1 MDVVQCAAV
10 KANPLMY
17 VCGKVQIMVINHEN
31 ALEHFSAQIEY
42 ALQHYSGHGYTAT
55 SFQNVV
61 IGGLG
66 GSGIGGRL
74 SRLFFQSEA
83 SIPVEV
89 FSEYALPAYANGK
102 TLVVLCSYSGNTEET
117 LSMYDDAKRRGCTVI
132 CVAAGG
138 TLMEIAHRDGL
149 KCYQIET
156 GYQPRMTL
164 GYGFSFQLLILGEL
178 FGMDMSASLRHVS
191 QKLKTE
197 QEALKMKASAMFEF
211 FKERIAQKFVVVC
224 DMVFEAAAVRFCQQ
238 IQENAKGEAFVHVLP
253 EANHNVIESYYDHRD
268 TNFILLNSGLN
279 KRNNIRFD
287 FLRGVLAEQNNK
299 VYSYSTSQFDL
310 WALFEFIYVT
320 DWLSIY
326 ASDAKGVN
334 NMEVGIIMRLKKHL
348 EQA

>member
-1 MDVVQCAAV
+1 
-10 KANPLMY
+10 
-17 VCGKVQIMVINHEN
+17 MVINHEH
-31 ALEHFSAQIEY
+31 ALHHFSAQIEY
-42 ALQHYSGHGYTAT
+42 ALQHYSGHGYTAS
-55 SFQNVV
+55 SFHNIV

-89 FSEYALPAYANGK
+89 FSEYTLPAYANGK
-102 TLVVLCSYSGNTEET
+102 TLLVLCSYSGNTEET
-117 LSMYDDAKRRGCTVI
+117 LAMYEDAQRRGCTII

-138 TLMEIAHRDGL
+138 TLMEWAHRDGL
-149 KCYQIET
+149 KFYPIET
-156 GYQPRMTL
+156 GYQPRMAL

-178 FGMDMSASLRHVS
+178 FGMDMSASLRHIS
-191 QKLKTE
+191 QKLQSE
-197 QEALKMKASAMFEF
+197 QEALKTKANAIFEF
-211 FKERIAQKFVVVC
+211 FKESIAQKFVVVC

-238 IQENAKGEAFVHVLP
+238 IQENAKGEAFVNVLP
-253 EANHNVIESYYDHRD
+253 ESNHNVIESYYERRN
-268 TNFILLNSGLN
+268 TNFILLNSGTN
-279 KRNNIRFD
+279 KRTDIRFN
-287 FLRGVLAEQNNK
+287 FLKGILAEQNNK
-299 VYSYSTSQFDL
+299 VYTYNSGEFNL

-326 ASDAKGVN
+326 ASNAKGVN

>member
-1 MDVVQCAAV
+1 
-10 KANPLMY
+10 MY
-17 VCGKVQIMVINHEN
+17 VCGKVQSMVINHEH
-31 ALEHFSAQIEY
+31 ALNHFSTQIEY
-42 ALQHYSGHGYTAT
+42 ALQQYSGHGYTAS
-55 SFQNVV
+55 SFHNMV

-89 FSEYALPAYANGK
+89 FSEYALPAYANSN

-117 LSMYDDAKRRGCTVI
+117 LAMYEDAKSRGCTII

-138 TLMEIAHRDGL
+138 TLMDWAHRDGL

-156 GYQPRMTL
+156 GYQPRMAL

-178 FGMDMSASLRHVS
+178 FGMDMSASLRNIS
-191 QKLKTE
+191 ERLQTEQDALKTKAT
-197 QEALKMKASAMFEF
+197 ALFDF
-211 FKERIAQKFVVVC
+211 FKESIAHKFVVVC
-224 DMVFEAAAVRFCQQ
+224 DMAFEAAAIRFCQQ

-268 TNFILLNSGLN
+268 TNFIFLNSGLN
-279 KRNNIRFD
+279 PRTNIRFD
-287 FLRGVLAEQNNK
+287 FLKGVLTELQNK
-299 VYSYSTSQFDL
+299 VYTYQVSQFNL

-320 DWLSIY
+320 DWLSIH
-326 ASDAKGVN
+326 ASNAKGVN